1 MACSGFNGVSQSNL
15 WPLLLFEKSIWKFLV
30 GVKSDKSGQIWQNCR
45 RKCNEKNIVKE
56 KIGQYFNWACFGCK
70 VQQTTETFT
79 GAENDIVA
87 WKLRC

>member
-1 MACSGFNGVSQSNL
+1 MPRVG
-15 WPLLLFEKSIWKFLV
+15 KF
-30 GVKSDKSGQIWQNCR
+30 DKIAGNNAL
-45 RKCNEKNIVKE
+45 KKNIVKE

-87 WKLRC
+87 